1 MKQHVDGEWLNKES
15 LPDLS
20 PDIEAVASYL
30 TRKLG
35 ATKANVTK
43 STEMNEELKKR
54 GLCLLANYDGKG

>member
-1 MKQHVDGEWLNKES
+1 MKQHVDGEWINKEV

-35 ATKANVTK
+35 ATKADVTK
-43 STEMNEELKKR
+43 STEMNEMS
-54 GLCLLANYDGKG
+54 GGN

>member
-43 STEMNEELKKR
+43 STEMNEMS
-54 GLCLLANYDGKG
+54 GGN